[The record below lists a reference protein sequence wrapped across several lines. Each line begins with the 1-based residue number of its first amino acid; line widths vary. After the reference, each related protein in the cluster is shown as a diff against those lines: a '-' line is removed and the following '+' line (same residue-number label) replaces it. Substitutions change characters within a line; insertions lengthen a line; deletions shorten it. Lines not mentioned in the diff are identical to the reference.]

1 MATSAEK
8 AKFIDDVAGFVVKYA
23 PKYDI
28 MCNSAVIAQAILES
42 GWGESKLAAKYHNYF
57 GLKCGT
63 LWKGKS
69 VNLKTQEEYTP
80 GTKIT
85 ITDNFRVY
93 DNMEEGIK
101 GYFEFIQ
108 LTRYH
113 NLRGIKDPRHYLEVI
128 RADGYA
134 TSSSY
139 VTDTMAVVN
148 QYGLA
153 KYDGAKIVEPAGV
166 ISKEASK
173 LVMESLD
180 NAKLNPYEKN
190 KNPKPK
196 KNDYIMD
203 AMVNPATILTEKKEL
218 SREPKWVGKVTTAR
232 LNVRNWAGNQY
243 SNIQSYQY
251 LGYDNLVDVCDTI
264 KDDEGQPWHYIR
276 IAGKFYGFVAA
287 KYITKA

>member
-1 MATSAEK
+1 MAISAEK
-8 AKFIDDVAGFVVKYA
+8 AKFIEDVAGFVVKYA

-28 MCNSAVIAQAILES
+28 LCNSAVIAQAILES

-80 GTKIT
+80 GTKTT

-148 QYGLA
+148 QYDLA
-153 KYDGAKIVEPAGV
+153 KYDGAKSIEPAGV
-166 ISKEASK
+166 LSKEASK
-173 LVMESLD
+173 LLMETLD
-180 NAKLNPYEKN
+180 NAKLKPYKKKED
-190 KNPKPK
+190 PKPAK
-196 KNDYIMD
+196 SEE
-203 AMVNPATILTEKKEL
+203 PEKKEL
-218 SREPKWVGKVTTAR
+218 SRKPKWVGKVTTAR

-243 SNIQSYQY
+243 SNIQSYPY

-287 KYITKA
+287 KYIAKA

>member
-8 AKFIDDVAGFVVKYA
+8 TKFIEDVAGFVVKYA

-63 LWKGKS
+63 LWRGKS

-80 GTKIT
+80 GTKTT

-153 KYDGAKIVEPAGV
+153 KYDGAKSVEPA
-166 ISKEASK
+166 S
-173 LVMESLD
+173 D
-180 NAKLNPYEKN
+180 NAKPKPYEK
-190 KNPKPK
+190 KEGPKP
-196 KNDYIMD
+196 
-203 AMVNPATILTEKKEL
+203 EKKEL
-218 SREPKWVGKVTTAR
+218 SREPKWVGKVNTAR
-232 LNVRNWAGNQY
+232 LNVRIWAGMQY
-243 SNIQSYQY
+243 SNIQSYPY
-251 LGYDNLVDVCDTI
+251 LGYENLVDVCDTL
-264 KDDEGQPWHYIR
+264 KDDEGELWYYIR
-276 IAGKFYGFVAA
+276 IAGKIYGFVAS
-287 KYITKA
+287 KYITRV